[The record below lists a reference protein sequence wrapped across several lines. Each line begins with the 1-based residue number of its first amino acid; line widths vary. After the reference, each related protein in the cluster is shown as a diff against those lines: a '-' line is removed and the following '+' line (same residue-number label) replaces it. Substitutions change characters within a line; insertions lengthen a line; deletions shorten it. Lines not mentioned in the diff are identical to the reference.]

1 MFRKPGLDCIA
12 VEPVLWTGR
21 SLEAFQLGTG
31 APVIAE
37 RLGGRRDF
45 VIVEHLGFP
54 TSADDDLRMRAY
66 LTQELLHR
74 RLCHR
79 NASGG
84 RRKIWARQMKE
95 HRAAAA
101 GNRGL
106 RVVIDLDDEIV
117 EMILARQPVAVVIMA
132 ECEGPIVMAA
142 GGIFTPGIVGADGAN
157 RQKGPRSR
165 EKIGAPPQLLWPENP
180 LWGPAV
186 ALAFIGDDSAPPQG
200 DRDGMGAGSEP
211 AAAGITGRGPDP
223 DRRQRPATPYFSVS
237 V

>member
-1 MFRKPGLDCIA
+1 
-12 VEPVLWTGR
+12 
-21 SLEAFQLGTG
+21 
-31 APVIAE
+31 
-37 RLGGRRDF
+37 
-45 VIVEHLGFP
+45 
-54 TSADDDLRMRAY
+54 MRAY
-66 LTQELLHR
+66 LTQELQHR

-84 RRKIWARQMKE
+84 RRKIWARQVKE

-117 EMILARQPVAVVIMA
+117 EMIVALEPVAVVIMA
-132 ECEGPIVMAA
+132 ECERPVVMAA
-142 GGIFTPGIVGADGAN
+142 GGIFTPGIVGTDGAN

-165 EKIGAPPQLLWPENP
+165 TTIGAPPQLPRPESP

-200 DRDGMGAGSEP
+200 DRDGSEAGDEP
-211 AAAGITGRGPDP
+211 AAAGVTGGRPDP
-223 DRRQRPATPYFSVS
+223 DRRQRPVTPCFSVS